1 MSDPCD
7 ASSSEQSTHE
17 EILKS
22 TLLVGASSI
31 VGVAFSIIRNKAVA
45 LMLGPEGIGLM
56 GLYSAL
62 ADMAQNLAGMGVLV
76 GRSSS
81 APALC
86 PECGRLGRVHADD
99 EEATVRHCPWCASVW
114 IQRKDRA

>member
-1 MSDPCD
+1 M
-7 ASSSEQSTHE
+7 
-17 EILKS
+17 S
-22 TLLVGASSI
+22 TLSTAAIL
-31 VGVAFSIIRNKAVA
+31 VGVA
-45 LMLGPEGIGLM
+45 
-56 GLYSAL
+56 L
-62 ADMAQNLAGMGVLV
+62 AYLAGMGVLV

-86 PECGRLGRVHADD
+86 PECGRMGRVHADD

>member
-1 MSDPCD
+1 M
-7 ASSSEQSTHE
+7 
-17 EILKS
+17 S
-22 TLLVGASSI
+22 TLATAAVL
-31 VGVAFSIIRNKAVA
+31 VGVA
-45 LMLGPEGIGLM
+45 
-56 GLYSAL
+56 L
-62 ADMAQNLAGMGVLV
+62 AYLAGMGVLV

-86 PECGRLGRVHADD
+86 PECGRMGRVHADD